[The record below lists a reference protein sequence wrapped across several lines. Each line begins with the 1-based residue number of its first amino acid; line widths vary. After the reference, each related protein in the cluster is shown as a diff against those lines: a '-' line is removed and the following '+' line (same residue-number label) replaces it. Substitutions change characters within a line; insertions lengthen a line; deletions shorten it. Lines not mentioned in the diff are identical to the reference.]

1 MVFVIPHLKLS
12 QCGISR
18 STVIRTTKRLVEFGL
33 IKREQRTIENEHTKC
48 KEKFIISIRF

>member
-1 MVFVIPHLKLS
+1 MLFVIHHLKLS

-48 KEKFIISIRF
+48 KGKFIISIRF